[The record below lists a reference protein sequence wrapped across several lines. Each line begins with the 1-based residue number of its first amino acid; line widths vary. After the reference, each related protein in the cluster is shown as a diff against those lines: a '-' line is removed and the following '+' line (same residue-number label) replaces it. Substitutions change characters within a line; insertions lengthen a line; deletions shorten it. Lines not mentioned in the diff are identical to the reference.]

1 METLIWF
8 VAVMTALFAF
18 AIFFPF
24 GREPDPQQREP
35 SPQAKGD
42 GDTTEPQGGSSHG

>member
-18 AIFFPF
+18 AILFPF
-24 GREPDPQQREP
+24 GREPHPQKREP
-35 SPQAKGD
+35 SSQAKD
-42 GDTTEPQGGSSHG
+42 GGNTTEPQGGSSHG